1 MHLQCALIEDECM
14 PNLRRFSI
22 FQRFYLLV
30 GVVVIGLI
38 VLSISSLT
46 HQYSSLKN
54 EQHIKTQNVVETAY
68 SIIEHFYTLEKN
80 NELTQQQ
87 AQSQALHTISALRY
101 DKTNYFWINDYQPN
115 MVMHPIKPALDGKN
129 LTNNKDPDG
138 KTLFVDMVN
147 IVKRDGEG
155 FIPYKWP
162 KPGKEQPVDKIAFVK
177 GFDQW
182 QWIIGS
188 GVYLDS
194 IDEAFSEQRNLI
206 VISAIIMITAV
217 ILLSY
222 FIGKS
227 ILTPT
232 RLAAD
237 MMKDI
242 SQGEGDLTRTLNESG
257 NDEISELSHSFNL
270 FILKMRESLIHV
282 SQSAYDVSEH
292 AHTVDESSKTSH
304 SFIELQNDSST
315 QVAAAMEQMTHQIH
329 DVSRNAEA
337 AEQAANEAAHNASTG
352 KSVVAKTIT
361 AIKTLSTNIETVSR
375 VTEDLANESNN
386 IGSVL
391 DVIRSISEQTN
402 LLALNAAIE
411 AARAGEH
418 GRGFAVVADEVRTL
432 ASRTGQSTD
441 EIQTMIT
448 KLQEGAKAAVEA
460 VKSSQTLSLS
470 TVEQASSAN
479 TSLDEIE
486 RLVSVITEMNSQI
499 ARATEQQTQA
509 ADEVNLRINDL
520 SHSTSQSLDNTKQL
534 TGASNKLKQSSI
546 SLSTVVKRFKLD

>member
-1 MHLQCALIEDECM
+1 M
-14 PNLRRFSI
+14 PNLRSFSISQRFS
-22 FQRFYLLV
+22 LLIAI
-30 GVVVIGLI
+30 VVFGLI
-38 VLSISSLT
+38 ILSISSLT
-46 HQYSSLKN
+46 HQYSSLKD
-54 EQHIKTQNVVETAY
+54 EQYIKTQNVVETAY
-68 SIIEHFYTLEKN
+68 SIIEHYYALEQDN
-80 NELTQQQ
+80 TLTQQQ
-87 AQSQALHTISALRY
+87 AQSQALNAIKALRY
-101 DKTNYFWINDYQPN
+101 DKTNYFWINNYQPT
-115 MVMHPIKPALDGKN
+115 MVMHPIKPALDGKD

-138 KTLFVDMVN
+138 KALFVDMVN
-147 IVKRDGEG
+147 IVKRSGEG

-162 KPGKEQPVDKIAFVK
+162 KPGKDKPVEKIAFVK
-177 GFDQW
+177 GFNQW

-206 VISAIIMITAV
+206 VISAIIMIIAV

-227 ILTPT
+227 ILIPT

-242 SQGEGDLTRTLNESG
+242 SQGEGDLTRKLNESG
-257 NDEISELSHSFNL
+257 NDEISELSRSFNL
-270 FILKMRESLIHV
+270 FALKMRESLVHV
-282 SQSAYDVSEH
+282 AQSANDVSEH
-292 AHTVDESSKTSH
+292 AHTVDDSSRTSH

-337 AEQAANEAAHNASTG
+337 AEQAAKDAAQNASTG
-352 KSVVAKTIT
+352 KNVVAQTIT
-361 AIKTLSTNIETVSR
+361 AIETLSSNIETVSR
-375 VTEDLANESNN
+375 VTEDLANESHN

-460 VKSSQTLSLS
+460 VKSSQALSVS

-479 TSLDEIE
+479 TSLNEIE
-486 RLVSVITEMNSQI
+486 RLVSIITEMNSQI

-509 ADEVNLRINDL
+509 ADEANLRINEL
-520 SHSTSQSLDNTKQL
+520 SQSTEQSLNNTKQL
-534 TGASNKLKQSSI
+534 TDASDNLKQSSEG
-546 SLSTVVKRFKLD
+546 LSSVVNRFKLD

>member
-1 MHLQCALIEDECM
+1 M
-14 PNLRRFSI
+14 PNLRSFSITQRFS
-22 FQRFYLLV
+22 LLIAI
-30 GVVVIGLI
+30 VVFGLI
-38 VLSISSLT
+38 ILSISSLT
-46 HQYSSLKN
+46 HQYSSLKD
-54 EQHIKTQNVVETAY
+54 EQYIKTQNVVETAY
-68 SIIEHFYTLEKN
+68 SIIEHYYALEQDN
-80 NELTQQQ
+80 TLTQQQ
-87 AQSQALHTISALRY
+87 AQSQALNAIKALRY
-101 DKTNYFWINDYQPN
+101 DKTNYFWINNYQPT
-115 MVMHPIKPALDGKN
+115 MVMHPIKPALDGKD

-138 KTLFVDMVN
+138 KALFVDMVN
-147 IVKRDGEG
+147 IVKRSGEG

-162 KPGKEQPVDKIAFVK
+162 KPGKDKPVEKIAFVK
-177 GFDQW
+177 GFNQW

-206 VISAIIMITAV
+206 VISAIIMIIAV

-227 ILTPT
+227 ILIPT

-242 SQGEGDLTRTLNESG
+242 SQGEGDLTRKLNESG
-257 NDEISELSHSFNL
+257 NDEISELSRSFNL
-270 FILKMRESLIHV
+270 FALKMRESLVHV
-282 SQSAYDVSEH
+282 AQSANDVSEH
-292 AHTVDESSKTSH
+292 AHTVDDSSRTSH

-337 AEQAANEAAHNASTG
+337 AEQAAKDAAQNASTG
-352 KSVVAKTIT
+352 KNVVAQTIT
-361 AIKTLSTNIETVSR
+361 AIETLSSNIETVSR
-375 VTEDLANESNN
+375 VTEDLANESHN

-460 VKSSQTLSLS
+460 VKSSQALSVS

-479 TSLDEIE
+479 TSLNEIE
-486 RLVSVITEMNSQI
+486 RLVSIITEMNSQI

-509 ADEVNLRINDL
+509 ADEVNLRINEL
-520 SHSTSQSLDNTKQL
+520 SQSTEQSLNNTKQL
-534 TGASNKLKQSSI
+534 TDASDNLKQSSEG
-546 SLSTVVKRFKLD
+546 LSSVVNRFKLD

>member
-1 MHLQCALIEDECM
+1 M
-14 PNLRRFSI
+14 PNLRSFSISQRFS
-22 FQRFYLLV
+22 LLIAI
-30 GVVVIGLI
+30 VVFGLI
-38 VLSISSLT
+38 ILSISSLT
-46 HQYSSLKN
+46 HQYSSLKD
-54 EQHIKTQNVVETAY
+54 EQYIKTQNVVETAY
-68 SIIEHFYTLEKN
+68 SMIEHYYALEQDN
-80 NELTQQQ
+80 TLTQQQ
-87 AQSQALHTISALRY
+87 AQSQALNAIKALRY
-101 DKTNYFWINDYQPN
+101 DKTNYFWINNYQPT
-115 MVMHPIKPALDGKN
+115 MVMHPIKPALEGKD

-138 KTLFVDMVN
+138 KALFVDMVN
-147 IVKRDGEG
+147 IVKKDGEG

-162 KPGKEQPVDKIAFVK
+162 KPGKDKPVEKIAFVK
-177 GFDQW
+177 GFNQW

-206 VISAIIMITAV
+206 VVSAIIMIIAV

-227 ILTPT
+227 ILIPT

-242 SQGEGDLTRTLNESG
+242 SQGEGDLTRKLNESG
-257 NDEISELSHSFNL
+257 NDEISELSRSFNL
-270 FILKMRESLIHV
+270 FALKMRESLAHV
-282 SQSAYDVSEH
+282 AQSANDVSEH
-292 AHTVDESSKTSH
+292 AHTVDDSSKTSH

-337 AEQAANEAAHNASTG
+337 AEQAAKDAAQNASTG
-352 KSVVAKTIT
+352 KNVVAQTIT
-361 AIKTLSTNIETVSR
+361 AIETLSSNIETVSR
-375 VTEDLANESNN
+375 VTEDLANESHN

-460 VKSSQTLSLS
+460 VKSSQALSVS

-479 TSLDEIE
+479 TSLNEIE
-486 RLVSVITEMNSQI
+486 RLVSIITEMNSQI

-509 ADEVNLRINDL
+509 ADEVNLRINEL
-520 SHSTSQSLDNTKQL
+520 SQSTEQSLNNTKQL
-534 TGASNKLKQSSI
+534 TDASDNLKQSSEG
-546 SLSTVVKRFKLD
+546 LSSVVNRFKLD

>member
-1 MHLQCALIEDECM
+1 M

-22 FQRFYLLV
+22 FQRFAILV
-30 GVVVIGLI
+30 GIVIFGLI
-38 VLSISSLT
+38 VLSISSLN
-46 HQYSSLKN
+46 HQYDALKN
-54 EQHIKTQNVVETAY
+54 EQYIKTQNVVETAY
-68 SIIEHFYTLEKN
+68 SIITHFHELEQN
-80 NELTQQQ
+80 QTLTQQQ
-87 AQSQALHTISALRY
+87 AQSQAMQAIRALRY
-101 DKTNYFWINDYQPN
+101 DNTNYFWINNYQPE
-115 MVMHPIKPALDGKN
+115 MIMHPIKPALEGKD

-138 KTLFVDMVN
+138 KVLFVDMVN
-147 IVKRDGEG
+147 IVKSSGEG

-162 KPGKEQPVDKIAFVK
+162 KPGKDKPVDKIAFVK
-177 GFDQW
+177 GFNQW

-194 IDEAFSEQRNLI
+194 IDTAFEEQRNLI
-206 VISAIIMITAV
+206 IINAVVMIFAII
-217 ILLSY
+217 LFSY

-227 ILTPT
+227 IVAPT

-242 SQGEGDLTRTLNESG
+242 SQGEGDLTRSLNEEG
-257 NDEISELSHSFNL
+257 NDEISELSHSFNS
-270 FILKMRESLIHV
+270 FISKMRESLVHV
-282 SQSAYDVSEH
+282 SQSATDVGEH
-292 AHTVDESSKTSH
+292 AYTVDESSKTSH
-304 SFIELQNDSST
+304 SYIELQNDSST

-337 AEQAANEAAHNASTG
+337 AEQAANDAAKNASTG
-352 KSVVAKTIT
+352 KNVVAKTIT
-361 AIKTLSTNIETVSR
+361 AIETLSSNIETVSR
-375 VTEDLANESNN
+375 VTEDLANESHN

-441 EIQTMIT
+441 EIQAMIT

-460 VKSSQTLSLS
+460 VKSSQALSIS
-470 TVEQASSAN
+470 TVDQASLAN
-479 TSLDEIE
+479 TSLNEIE
-486 RLVSVITEMNSQI
+486 RLVSIITEMNSQI

-520 SHSTSQSLDNTKQL
+520 SHSTEKSLDNTKQL
-534 TGASNKLKQSSI
+534 TSASDKLKQSSVQ
-546 SLSTVVKRFKLD
+546 LSSVVNRFKLD

>member
-1 MHLQCALIEDECM
+1 M
-14 PNLRRFSI
+14 PNLRSFSISQRFS
-22 FQRFYLLV
+22 LLIAI
-30 GVVVIGLI
+30 VVFGLI
-38 VLSISSLT
+38 ILSISSLT
-46 HQYSSLKN
+46 HQYSSLKD
-54 EQHIKTQNVVETAY
+54 EQYIKTQNVVETAY
-68 SIIEHFYTLEKN
+68 SIIEHYYALEQDN
-80 NELTQQQ
+80 TLTQQQ
-87 AQSQALHTISALRY
+87 AQSQALNAIKALRY
-101 DKTNYFWINDYQPN
+101 DKTNYFWINNYQPT
-115 MVMHPIKPALDGKN
+115 MVMHPIKPALDGKD

-138 KTLFVDMVN
+138 KALFVDMVN
-147 IVKRDGEG
+147 IVKRSGEG

-162 KPGKEQPVDKIAFVK
+162 KPGKDKPVEKIAFVK
-177 GFDQW
+177 GFNQW

-194 IDEAFSEQRNLI
+194 IEEAFSEQRNLI
-206 VISAIIMITAV
+206 VISSIIMIIAV

-227 ILTPT
+227 ILIPT

-242 SQGEGDLTRTLNESG
+242 SQGEGDLTRKLNESG
-257 NDEISELSHSFNL
+257 NDEISELSRSFNL
-270 FILKMRESLIHV
+270 FALKMRESLVHV
-282 SQSAYDVSEH
+282 AQSANDVSEH
-292 AHTVDESSKTSH
+292 AHTVDDSSRTSH

-337 AEQAANEAAHNASTG
+337 AEQAAKDAAQNASTG
-352 KSVVAKTIT
+352 KNVVAQTIT
-361 AIKTLSTNIETVSR
+361 AIETLSSNIETVSR
-375 VTEDLANESNN
+375 VTEDLANESHN

-460 VKSSQTLSLS
+460 VKSSQALSVS
-470 TVEQASSAN
+470 TVEQATSAN
-479 TSLDEIE
+479 TSLNEIE
-486 RLVSVITEMNSQI
+486 RLVSIITEMNSQI

-509 ADEVNLRINDL
+509 ADEVNLRINEL
-520 SHSTSQSLDNTKQL
+520 SQSTEQSLNNTKQL
-534 TGASNKLKQSSI
+534 TDASDNLKQSSEG
-546 SLSTVVKRFKLD
+546 LSSVVNRFKLD

>member
-1 MHLQCALIEDECM
+1 M
-14 PNLRRFSI
+14 PSLRSFSISQRFS
-22 FQRFYLLV
+22 LLIAI
-30 GVVVIGLI
+30 VVFGLI
-38 VLSISSLT
+38 ILSISSLT

-54 EQHIKTQNVVETAY
+54 EQYLKTQNVVETAY
-68 SIIEHFYTLEKN
+68 SIIEHFYDLEQN
-80 NELTQQQ
+80 NTLTQQQ
-87 AQSQALHTISALRY
+87 AQSQALNAIRALRY
-101 DKTNYFWINDYQPN
+101 DKTNYFWINNYQPK
-115 MVMHPIKPALDGKN
+115 MVMHPIKPALEGKD

-138 KTLFVDMVN
+138 KALFVDMVN
-147 IVKRDGEG
+147 IVKRSGEG

-162 KPGKEQPVDKIAFVK
+162 KPGKEKPVEKIAFVK
-177 GFDQW
+177 GFNQW

-206 VISAIIMITAV
+206 VVSATIMIIAV

-227 ILTPT
+227 ILIPT

-242 SQGEGDLTRTLNESG
+242 SQGEGDLTRKLNESG

-270 FILKMRESLIHV
+270 FVLKMRESLVHV
-282 SQSAYDVSEH
+282 AQSANDVSEH
-292 AHTVDESSKTSH
+292 AHTVDDSSRTSH

-337 AEQAANEAAHNASTG
+337 AEQAAKDAAQNASTG
-352 KSVVAKTIT
+352 KNVVAQTIT
-361 AIKTLSTNIETVSR
+361 AIETLSSNIETVSR
-375 VTEDLANESNN
+375 VTEDLANESHN

-460 VKSSQTLSLS
+460 VKSSQALSVS
-470 TVEQASSAN
+470 TVDQASSAN
-479 TSLDEIE
+479 TSLNEIE
-486 RLVSVITEMNSQI
+486 RLVSIITEMNSQI

-509 ADEVNLRINDL
+509 ADEVNLRINEL
-520 SHSTSQSLDNTKQL
+520 SQSTEQSLNNTKQL
-534 TGASNKLKQSSI
+534 TDASDNLKQSSQE
-546 SLSTVVKRFKLD
+546 LSSVVNRFKLD

>member
-1 MHLQCALIEDECM
+1 M
-14 PNLRRFSI
+14 PNLRSFSISQRFS
-22 FQRFYLLV
+22 LLIAI
-30 GVVVIGLI
+30 VVFGLI
-38 VLSISSLT
+38 ILSISSLT
-46 HQYSSLKN
+46 HQYSSLKD
-54 EQHIKTQNVVETAY
+54 EQYIKTQNVVETAY
-68 SIIEHFYTLEKN
+68 SIIEHYYALEQDN
-80 NELTQQQ
+80 TLTQQQ
-87 AQSQALHTISALRY
+87 AQSQALNAIRALRY
-101 DKTNYFWINDYQPN
+101 DKTNYFWINDYQPT
-115 MVMHPIKPALDGKN
+115 MVMHPIKPALDGKD

-138 KTLFVDMVN
+138 KALFVDMVN
-147 IVKRDGEG
+147 IVKRSGEG

-162 KPGKEQPVDKIAFVK
+162 KPGKDKPVEKIAFVK
-177 GFDQW
+177 GFNQW

-206 VISAIIMITAV
+206 VISAIIMIIAV

-227 ILTPT
+227 ILIPT

-242 SQGEGDLTRTLNESG
+242 SQGEGDLTRKLNESG
-257 NDEISELSHSFNL
+257 NDEISELSRSFNL
-270 FILKMRESLIHV
+270 FALKMRESLVHV
-282 SQSAYDVSEH
+282 AQSANDVSEH
-292 AHTVDESSKTSH
+292 AHTVDDSSRTSH

-337 AEQAANEAAHNASTG
+337 AEQAAKDAAQNASTG
-352 KSVVAKTIT
+352 KNVVAQTIT
-361 AIKTLSTNIETVSR
+361 AIETLSSNIETVSR
-375 VTEDLANESNN
+375 VTEDLANESHN

-460 VKSSQTLSLS
+460 VKSSQALSVS

-479 TSLDEIE
+479 TSLNEIE
-486 RLVSVITEMNSQI
+486 RLVSIITEMNSQI

-509 ADEVNLRINDL
+509 ADEVNLRINEL
-520 SHSTSQSLDNTKQL
+520 SQSTEQSLNNTKQL
-534 TGASNKLKQSSI
+534 TDASDNLKQSSEG
-546 SLSTVVKRFKLD
+546 LSSVVNRFKLD

>member
-1 MHLQCALIEDECM
+1 M
-14 PNLRRFSI
+14 PNLRSFSISQRFS
-22 FQRFYLLV
+22 LLIAI
-30 GVVVIGLI
+30 VVFGLI
-38 VLSISSLT
+38 ILSISSLT
-46 HQYSSLKN
+46 HQYSSLKD
-54 EQHIKTQNVVETAY
+54 EQYIKTQNVVETAY
-68 SIIEHFYTLEKN
+68 SIIEHYYALEQDN
-80 NELTQQQ
+80 TLTQQQ
-87 AQSQALHTISALRY
+87 AQSQALNAIKALRY
-101 DKTNYFWINDYQPN
+101 DKTNYFWINNYQPT
-115 MVMHPIKPALDGKN
+115 MVMHPIKPALDGKD

-138 KTLFVDMVN
+138 KALFVDMVN
-147 IVKRDGEG
+147 IVKRSGEG

-162 KPGKEQPVDKIAFVK
+162 KPGKDKPVEKIAFVK
-177 GFDQW
+177 GFNQW

-194 IDEAFSEQRNLI
+194 IEEAFSEQRNLI
-206 VISAIIMITAV
+206 VISAIIMIIAV

-227 ILTPT
+227 ILIPT

-242 SQGEGDLTRTLNESG
+242 SQGEGDLTRKLNESG
-257 NDEISELSHSFNL
+257 NDEISELSRSFNL
-270 FILKMRESLIHV
+270 FALKMRESLVHV
-282 SQSAYDVSEH
+282 AQSANDVSEH
-292 AHTVDESSKTSH
+292 AHTVDDSSRTSH

-337 AEQAANEAAHNASTG
+337 AEQAAKDAAQNASTG
-352 KSVVAKTIT
+352 KNVVAQTIT
-361 AIKTLSTNIETVSR
+361 AIETLSSNIETVSR
-375 VTEDLANESNN
+375 VTEDLANESHN

-460 VKSSQTLSLS
+460 VKSSQALSVS
-470 TVEQASSAN
+470 TVEQVSSAN
-479 TSLDEIE
+479 TSLNEIE
-486 RLVSVITEMNSQI
+486 RLVSIITEMNSQI

-509 ADEVNLRINDL
+509 ADEVNLRINEL
-520 SHSTSQSLDNTKQL
+520 SQSTEQSLNNTKQL
-534 TGASNKLKQSSI
+534 TDASDNLKQSSEG
-546 SLSTVVKRFKLD
+546 LSSVVNRFKLD

>member
-1 MHLQCALIEDECM
+1 ML
-14 PNLRRFSI
+14 NLRRLSI
-22 FQRFYLLV
+22 FQRFSLLITT
-30 GVVVIGLI
+30 VVLGLI
-38 VLSISSLT
+38 ILSVSSLT

-54 EQHIKTQNVVETAY
+54 EQYLKTQNVVETAY
-68 SIIEHFYTLEKN
+68 SVIEHYYALEQSN
-80 NELTQQQ
+80 TLTQEQ
-87 AQSQALHTISALRY
+87 AQTQALEAVRALRY
-101 DKTNYFWINDYQPN
+101 DKTNYFWINNYQPT
-115 MVMHPIKPALDGKN
+115 MVMHPIKPSLEGKD

-138 KTLFVDMVN
+138 KALFVEMVN
-147 IVKRDGEG
+147 IVKQNREG

-177 GFDQW
+177 GFNQW
-182 QWIIGS
+182 DWIVGS

-194 IDEAFSEQRNLI
+194 IDAAFSEQRNLI
-206 VISAIIMITAV
+206 LFSALIMIIAV

-227 ILTPT
+227 ILVPT

-257 NDEISELSHSFNL
+257 SDEISELSRSFNL
-270 FILKMRESLIHV
+270 FVLKIRESLVHV
-282 SQSAYDVSEH
+282 SQSADDVNKH
-292 AHTVDESSKTSH
+292 AYTVDDSSKTSH

-337 AEQAANEAAHNASTG
+337 AEQAANDAAGNASTG
-352 KSVVAKTIT
+352 KSVVENTIT
-361 AIKTLSTNIETVSR
+361 AIETLSNNIETVSQ

-441 EIQTMIT
+441 EIQAMIT

-460 VKSSQTLSLS
+460 VKSSQALSES

-479 TSLDEIE
+479 ISLNEIE

-509 ADEVNLRINDL
+509 ADEVNLRINEL
-520 SHSTSQSLDNTKQL
+520 SQSTEQSLNNTKQL
-534 TGASNKLKQSSI
+534 TDASDNLKQSSQG
-546 SLSTVVKRFKLD
+546 LSNVVNRFKLK

>member
-1 MHLQCALIEDECM
+1 M
-14 PNLRRFSI
+14 PSLRSFSI
-22 FQRFYLLV
+22 FQRFSLLIAI
-30 GVVVIGLI
+30 VVFGLI
-38 VLSISSLT
+38 ALSVASLT

-54 EQHIKTQNVVETAY
+54 EQYLKTQNVVETAY
-68 SIIEHFYTLEKN
+68 SIIEHFYDLEQSN
-80 NELTQQQ
+80 SLTQQQ
-87 AQSQALHTISALRY
+87 AQSQALNAIRALRY
-101 DKTNYFWINDYQPN
+101 DKTNYFWINNYQPT
-115 MVMHPIKPALDGKN
+115 MVMHPIKPALEGKD

-138 KTLFVDMVN
+138 KALFVDMIN
-147 IVKRDGEG
+147 IVKRSGEG

-162 KPGKEQPVDKIAFVK
+162 KPGKEKPVEKIAFVK
-177 GFDQW
+177 GFNQW

-206 VISAIIMITAV
+206 VVSATIMIIAV

-227 ILTPT
+227 ILIPT

-270 FILKMRESLIHV
+270 FVLKMRESLVHV
-282 SQSAYDVSEH
+282 AQSANDVSEH
-292 AHTVDESSKTSH
+292 AHTVDDSSRTSH

-337 AEQAANEAAHNASTG
+337 AEQAAKDAAQNASTG
-352 KSVVAKTIT
+352 KNVVAQTIT
-361 AIKTLSTNIETVSR
+361 AIETLSSNIETVSR
-375 VTEDLANESNN
+375 VTEDLANESHN

-460 VKSSQTLSLS
+460 VKSSQALSVS
-470 TVEQASSAN
+470 TVDQASSAN
-479 TSLDEIE
+479 TSLNEIE
-486 RLVSVITEMNSQI
+486 RLVSIITEMNSQI

-509 ADEVNLRINDL
+509 ADEVNLRINEL
-520 SHSTSQSLDNTKQL
+520 SQSTEQSLNNTKQL
-534 TGASNKLKQSSI
+534 TDASDNLKQSSQE
-546 SLSTVVKRFKLD
+546 LSSVVNRFKLD

>member
-1 MHLQCALIEDECM
+1 M
-14 PNLRRFSI
+14 PNLRSLSITQRFS
-22 FQRFYLLV
+22 LLIAI
-30 GVVVIGLI
+30 VVFGLI
-38 VLSISSLT
+38 ILSISSLT
-46 HQYSSLKN
+46 HQYSSLKD
-54 EQHIKTQNVVETAY
+54 EQYIKTQNVVETAY
-68 SIIEHFYTLEKN
+68 SIIEHYYALEQDN
-80 NELTQQQ
+80 TLTQQQ
-87 AQSQALHTISALRY
+87 AQSQALNAIKALRY
-101 DKTNYFWINDYQPN
+101 DKTNYFWINNYQPT
-115 MVMHPIKPALDGKN
+115 MVMHPIKPALDGKD

-138 KTLFVDMVN
+138 KALFVDMVN
-147 IVKRDGEG
+147 IVKRSGEG

-162 KPGKEQPVDKIAFVK
+162 KPGKDKPVEKIAFVK
-177 GFDQW
+177 GFNQW

-206 VISAIIMITAV
+206 VISAIIMIIAV

-227 ILTPT
+227 ILIPT

-242 SQGEGDLTRTLNESG
+242 SQGEGDLTRKLNESG
-257 NDEISELSHSFNL
+257 NDEISELSRSFNL
-270 FILKMRESLIHV
+270 FALKMRESLVHV
-282 SQSAYDVSEH
+282 AQSANDVSEH
-292 AHTVDESSKTSH
+292 AHTVDDSSRTSH

-337 AEQAANEAAHNASTG
+337 AEQAAKDAAQNASTG
-352 KSVVAKTIT
+352 KNVVAQTIT
-361 AIKTLSTNIETVSR
+361 AIETLSSNIETVSR
-375 VTEDLANESNN
+375 VTEDLANESHN

-460 VKSSQTLSLS
+460 VKSSQALSVS

-479 TSLDEIE
+479 TSLNEIE
-486 RLVSVITEMNSQI
+486 RLVSIITEMNSQI

-509 ADEVNLRINDL
+509 ADEVNLRINEL
-520 SHSTSQSLDNTKQL
+520 SQSTEQSLNNTKQL
-534 TGASNKLKQSSI
+534 TDASDNLKQSSEG
-546 SLSTVVKRFKLD
+546 LSSVVNRFKLD

>member
-1 MHLQCALIEDECM
+1 M
-14 PNLRRFSI
+14 PNLRSFSISQRFSLLIAIVI
-22 FQRFYLLV
+22 F
-30 GVVVIGLI
+30 GLI
-38 VLSISSLT
+38 ILSISSLT
-46 HQYSSLKN
+46 HQYSSLKD
-54 EQHIKTQNVVETAY
+54 EQYIKTQNVVETAY
-68 SIIEHFYTLEKN
+68 SIIEHYYALEQDN
-80 NELTQQQ
+80 TLTQQQ
-87 AQSQALHTISALRY
+87 AQSQALNAIRALRY
-101 DKTNYFWINDYQPN
+101 DKTNYFWINDYQPT
-115 MVMHPIKPALDGKN
+115 MVMHPIKPALDGKD

-138 KTLFVDMVN
+138 KSLFVDMVN
-147 IVKRDGEG
+147 IVKKDGEG

-162 KPGKEQPVDKIAFVK
+162 KPGKDKPVEKIAFVK
-177 GFDQW
+177 GFNQW

-206 VISAIIMITAV
+206 VVSAIIMIIAV

-227 ILTPT
+227 ILIPT

-242 SQGEGDLTRTLNESG
+242 SQGEGDLTRKLNESG
-257 NDEISELSHSFNL
+257 NDEISELSRSFNL
-270 FILKMRESLIHV
+270 FALKMRESLVHV
-282 SQSAYDVSEH
+282 AQSANDVSEH
-292 AHTVDESSKTSH
+292 AHTVDDSSRTSH

-337 AEQAANEAAHNASTG
+337 AEQAAKDAAQNASTG
-352 KSVVAKTIT
+352 KNVVAQTIT
-361 AIKTLSTNIETVSR
+361 AIETLSSNIETVSR
-375 VTEDLANESNN
+375 VTEDLANESHN

-460 VKSSQTLSLS
+460 VKSSQALSVS

-479 TSLDEIE
+479 TSLNEIE
-486 RLVSVITEMNSQI
+486 RLVSIITEMNSQI

-509 ADEVNLRINDL
+509 ADEVNLRINEL
-520 SHSTSQSLDNTKQL
+520 SQSTEQSLNNTKQL
-534 TGASNKLKQSSI
+534 TDASDNLKQSSEG
-546 SLSTVVKRFKLD
+546 LSSVVNRFKLD

>member
-1 MHLQCALIEDECM
+1 M
-14 PNLRRFSI
+14 PSLRSFSISQRFS
-22 FQRFYLLV
+22 LLIAI
-30 GVVVIGLI
+30 VVFGLI
-38 VLSISSLT
+38 ILSISSLT

-54 EQHIKTQNVVETAY
+54 EQYLKTQNVVETAY
-68 SIIEHFYTLEKN
+68 SIIEHFYDLEQN
-80 NELTQQQ
+80 NTLTQQQ
-87 AQSQALHTISALRY
+87 AQSQALNAIRALRY
-101 DKTNYFWINDYQPN
+101 DKTNYFWINNYQPK
-115 MVMHPIKPALDGKN
+115 MVMHPIKPALEGKD

-138 KTLFVDMVN
+138 KALFVDMVN
-147 IVKRDGEG
+147 IVKRSGEG

-162 KPGKEQPVDKIAFVK
+162 KPGKEKPVEKIAFVK
-177 GFDQW
+177 GFNQW

-206 VISAIIMITAV
+206 VVSATIMIIAV

-227 ILTPT
+227 ILIPT

-270 FILKMRESLIHV
+270 FVLKMRESLVHV
-282 SQSAYDVSEH
+282 SQSANDVSEH
-292 AHTVDESSKTSH
+292 AHTVDDSSRTSH

-337 AEQAANEAAHNASTG
+337 AEQAAKDAAQNASTG
-352 KSVVAKTIT
+352 KNVVAQTIT
-361 AIKTLSTNIETVSR
+361 AIETLSSNIETVSR
-375 VTEDLANESNN
+375 VTEDLANESHN

-460 VKSSQTLSLS
+460 VKSSQALSVS
-470 TVEQASSAN
+470 TVDQASSAN
-479 TSLDEIE
+479 TSLNEIE
-486 RLVSVITEMNSQI
+486 RLVSIITEMNSQI

-509 ADEVNLRINDL
+509 ADEVNLRINEL
-520 SHSTSQSLDNTKQL
+520 SQSTEQSLNNTKQL
-534 TGASNKLKQSSI
+534 TDASDNLKQSSLE
-546 SLSTVVKRFKLD
+546 LSSVVNRFKLD

>member
-1 MHLQCALIEDECM
+1 M
-14 PNLRRFSI
+14 PSLRSFSI
-22 FQRFYLLV
+22 FQRFSLLIAI
-30 GVVVIGLI
+30 VVFGLI
-38 VLSISSLT
+38 ALSIASLT

-54 EQHIKTQNVVETAY
+54 EQYLKTQNVVETAY
-68 SIIEHFYTLEKN
+68 SIIEHFYDLEQN
-80 NELTQQQ
+80 NTLTQQQ
-87 AQSQALHTISALRY
+87 AQSQALNAIRALRY
-101 DKTNYFWINDYQPN
+101 DKTNYFWINNYQPK
-115 MVMHPIKPALDGKN
+115 MVMHPIKPALEGKD

-138 KTLFVDMVN
+138 KALFVDMVN
-147 IVKRDGEG
+147 IVKRSGEG

-162 KPGKEQPVDKIAFVK
+162 KPGKEKPVEKIAFVK
-177 GFDQW
+177 GFNQW

-206 VISAIIMITAV
+206 VVSATIMIIAV

-227 ILTPT
+227 ILIPT

-270 FILKMRESLIHV
+270 FVLKMRESLVHV
-282 SQSAYDVSEH
+282 SQSANDVSEH
-292 AHTVDESSKTSH
+292 AHTVDDSSRTSH

-337 AEQAANEAAHNASTG
+337 AEQAAKDAAQNASTG
-352 KSVVAKTIT
+352 KNVVAQTIT
-361 AIKTLSTNIETVSR
+361 AIETLSSNIETVSR
-375 VTEDLANESNN
+375 VTEDLANESHN

-460 VKSSQTLSLS
+460 VKSSQALSVS
-470 TVEQASSAN
+470 TVDQASSAN
-479 TSLDEIE
+479 TSLNEIE
-486 RLVSVITEMNSQI
+486 RLVSIITEMNSQI

-509 ADEVNLRINDL
+509 ADEVNLRINEL
-520 SHSTSQSLDNTKQL
+520 SQSTEQSLNNTKQL
-534 TGASNKLKQSSI
+534 TDASDNLKQSSQE
-546 SLSTVVKRFKLD
+546 LSSVVNRFKLD

>member
-1 MHLQCALIEDECM
+1 M
-14 PNLRRFSI
+14 PNLRSFSISQRFS
-22 FQRFYLLV
+22 LLIAI
-30 GVVVIGLI
+30 VVFGLI
-38 VLSISSLT
+38 ILSISSLT
-46 HQYSSLKN
+46 HQYSSLKD
-54 EQHIKTQNVVETAY
+54 EQYIKTQNVVETAY
-68 SIIEHFYTLEKN
+68 SIIEHYYALEQDN
-80 NELTQQQ
+80 TLTQQQ
-87 AQSQALHTISALRY
+87 AQSQALNAIKALRY
-101 DKTNYFWINDYQPN
+101 DKTNYFWINNYQPT
-115 MVMHPIKPALDGKN
+115 MVMHPIKPALDGKD

-138 KTLFVDMVN
+138 KALFVDMVN
-147 IVKRDGEG
+147 IVKRSGEG

-162 KPGKEQPVDKIAFVK
+162 KPGKDKPVEKIAFVK
-177 GFDQW
+177 GFNQW

-206 VISAIIMITAV
+206 VISAIIMIIAV

-227 ILTPT
+227 ILIPT

-242 SQGEGDLTRTLNESG
+242 SQGEGDLTRKLNESG
-257 NDEISELSHSFNL
+257 NDEISELSRSFNL
-270 FILKMRESLIHV
+270 FALKMRESLVHV
-282 SQSAYDVSEH
+282 AQSANDVSEH
-292 AHTVDESSKTSH
+292 AHTVDYSSRTSH

-337 AEQAANEAAHNASTG
+337 AEQAAKDAAQNASTG
-352 KSVVAKTIT
+352 KNVVAQTIT
-361 AIKTLSTNIETVSR
+361 AIETLSSNIETVSR
-375 VTEDLANESNN
+375 VTEDLANESHN

-460 VKSSQTLSLS
+460 VKSSQALSVS

-479 TSLDEIE
+479 TSLNEIE
-486 RLVSVITEMNSQI
+486 RLVSIITEMNSQI

-509 ADEVNLRINDL
+509 ADEVNLRINEL
-520 SHSTSQSLDNTKQL
+520 SQSTEQSLNNTKQL
-534 TGASNKLKQSSI
+534 TDASDNLKQSSEG
-546 SLSTVVKRFKLD
+546 LSSVVNRFKLD

>member
-1 MHLQCALIEDECM
+1 M
-14 PNLRRFSI
+14 PNLRSFSITQRFS
-22 FQRFYLLV
+22 LLIAI
-30 GVVVIGLI
+30 VVFGLI
-38 VLSISSLT
+38 ILSISSLT
-46 HQYSSLKN
+46 HQYSSLKD
-54 EQHIKTQNVVETAY
+54 EQYIKTQNVVETAY
-68 SIIEHFYTLEKN
+68 SIIEHYYALEQDN
-80 NELTQQQ
+80 TLTQQQ
-87 AQSQALHTISALRY
+87 AQSQALNAIKALRY
-101 DKTNYFWINDYQPN
+101 DKTNYFWINNYQPT
-115 MVMHPIKPALDGKN
+115 MVMHPIKPALDGKD

-138 KTLFVDMVN
+138 KALFVDMVN
-147 IVKRDGEG
+147 IVKRSGEG

-162 KPGKEQPVDKIAFVK
+162 KPGKDKPVEKIAFVK
-177 GFDQW
+177 GFNQW

-194 IDEAFSEQRNLI
+194 IEEAFSEQRNLI
-206 VISAIIMITAV
+206 VISAIIMIIAV

-227 ILTPT
+227 ILIPT

-242 SQGEGDLTRTLNESG
+242 SQGEGDLTRKLNESG
-257 NDEISELSHSFNL
+257 NDEISELSRSFNL
-270 FILKMRESLIHV
+270 FALKMRESLVHV
-282 SQSAYDVSEH
+282 AQSANDVSEH
-292 AHTVDESSKTSH
+292 AHTVDDSSRTSH

-337 AEQAANEAAHNASTG
+337 AEQAAKDAAQNASTG
-352 KSVVAKTIT
+352 KNVVAQTIT
-361 AIKTLSTNIETVSR
+361 AIETLSSNIETVSR
-375 VTEDLANESNN
+375 VTEDLANESHN

-460 VKSSQTLSLS
+460 VKSSQALSVS

-479 TSLDEIE
+479 TSLNEIE
-486 RLVSVITEMNSQI
+486 RLVSIITEMNSQI

-509 ADEVNLRINDL
+509 ADEVNLRINEL
-520 SHSTSQSLDNTKQL
+520 SQSTEQSLNNTKQL
-534 TGASNKLKQSSI
+534 TDASDNLKQSSEG
-546 SLSTVVKRFKLD
+546 LSSVVNRFKLD

>member
-1 MHLQCALIEDECM
+1 M
-14 PNLRRFSI
+14 PNLRSFSISQRFSLLIAIVI
-22 FQRFYLLV
+22 F
-30 GVVVIGLI
+30 GLI

-46 HQYSSLKN
+46 HQYSSLKD
-54 EQHIKTQNVVETAY
+54 EQYTKTQNVVETAY
-68 SIIEHFYTLEKN
+68 SIIEHFYDLEQSN
-80 NELTQQQ
+80 SLTQQQ
-87 AQSQALHTISALRY
+87 AQSQALNAIRALRY
-101 DKTNYFWINDYQPN
+101 DKTNYFWINNYQPT
-115 MVMHPIKPALDGKN
+115 MVMHPIKPALDGKD

-138 KTLFVDMVN
+138 KALFVDMVN
-147 IVKRDGEG
+147 IVKRSGEG

-162 KPGKEQPVDKIAFVK
+162 KPGKDKPVEKIAFVK
-177 GFDQW
+177 GFNQW

-194 IDEAFSEQRNLI
+194 IEEAFSEQRNLI
-206 VISAIIMITAV
+206 VISAIIMIIAV

-227 ILTPT
+227 ILIPT

-242 SQGEGDLTRTLNESG
+242 SQGEGDLTRKLNESG
-257 NDEISELSHSFNL
+257 NDEISELSRSFNL
-270 FILKMRESLIHV
+270 FALKMRESLVHV
-282 SQSAYDVSEH
+282 AQSANDVSEH
-292 AHTVDESSKTSH
+292 AHTVDDSSRTSH

-337 AEQAANEAAHNASTG
+337 AEQAAKDAAQNASTG
-352 KSVVAKTIT
+352 KNVVAQTIT
-361 AIKTLSTNIETVSR
+361 AIETLSSNIETVSR
-375 VTEDLANESNN
+375 VTEDLANESHN

-460 VKSSQTLSLS
+460 VKSSQALSVS

-479 TSLDEIE
+479 TSLNEIE
-486 RLVSVITEMNSQI
+486 RLVSIITEMNSQI

-509 ADEVNLRINDL
+509 ADEVNLRINEL
-520 SHSTSQSLDNTKQL
+520 SQSTEQSLNNTKQL
-534 TGASNKLKQSSI
+534 TDASDNLKQSSQE
-546 SLSTVVKRFKLD
+546 LSSVVNRFKLD

>member
-1 MHLQCALIEDECM
+1 
-14 PNLRRFSI
+14 
-22 FQRFYLLV
+22 V
-30 GVVVIGLI
+30 
-38 VLSISSLT
+38 
-46 HQYSSLKN
+46 
-54 EQHIKTQNVVETAY
+54 
-68 SIIEHFYTLEKN
+68 IEHYYALEQN
-80 NELTQQQ
+80 NTLTQEQ
-87 AQSQALHTISALRY
+87 AQTQALEAVRALRY
-101 DKTNYFWINDYQPN
+101 DKTNYFWINNYQPA
-115 MVMHPIKPALDGKN
+115 MVMHPIKPALEGKD

-138 KTLFVDMVN
+138 KALFVEMVN
-147 IVKRDGEG
+147 IVKQNREG

-177 GFDQW
+177 GFNQW

-194 IDEAFSEQRNLI
+194 IDAAFSEQRNLI
-206 VISAIIMITAV
+206 LFSALIMIIAV

-227 ILTPT
+227 ILVPT

-257 NDEISELSHSFNL
+257 SDEISELSRSFNL
-270 FILKMRESLIHV
+270 FVLKIRESLVHV
-282 SQSAYDVSEH
+282 SQSADDVNKH
-292 AHTVDESSKTSH
+292 AYTVDDSSKTSH

-337 AEQAANEAAHNASTG
+337 AEQAANDAAGNASTG
-352 KSVVAKTIT
+352 KSVVENTIT
-361 AIKTLSTNIETVSR
+361 AIETLSSNIETVSQ

-441 EIQTMIT
+441 EIQVMIT

-460 VKSSQTLSLS
+460 VKSSQALSES

-479 TSLDEIE
+479 TSLNEIE
-486 RLVSVITEMNSQI
+486 RLVSIITEMNSQI

-509 ADEVNLRINDL
+509 ADEVNLRINEL
-520 SHSTSQSLDNTKQL
+520 SQSTEQSLNNTKQL
-534 TGASNKLKQSSI
+534 TDASDNLKQSSQG
-546 SLSTVVKRFKLD
+546 LSNVVNRFKLK

>member
-1 MHLQCALIEDECM
+1 M
-14 PNLRRFSI
+14 PNLRSFSISQRFS
-22 FQRFYLLV
+22 LLIAI
-30 GVVVIGLI
+30 VVFGLI
-38 VLSISSLT
+38 ILSISSLT
-46 HQYSSLKN
+46 HQYSSLKD
-54 EQHIKTQNVVETAY
+54 EQYIKTQNVVETAY
-68 SIIEHFYTLEKN
+68 SIIEHYYALEQDN
-80 NELTQQQ
+80 TLTQQQ
-87 AQSQALHTISALRY
+87 AQSQALNAIKALRY
-101 DKTNYFWINDYQPN
+101 DKTNYFWINNYQPT
-115 MVMHPIKPALDGKN
+115 MVMHPIKPALDGKD

-138 KTLFVDMVN
+138 KALFVDMVN
-147 IVKRDGEG
+147 IVKRSGEG

-162 KPGKEQPVDKIAFVK
+162 KPGKDKPVEKIAFVK
-177 GFDQW
+177 GFNQW

-194 IDEAFSEQRNLI
+194 IEEAFSEQRNLI
-206 VISAIIMITAV
+206 VISAIIMIIAV

-227 ILTPT
+227 ILIPT

-242 SQGEGDLTRTLNESG
+242 SQGEGDLTRKLNESG
-257 NDEISELSHSFNL
+257 NDEISELSRSFNL
-270 FILKMRESLIHV
+270 FALKMRESLVHV
-282 SQSAYDVSEH
+282 AQSANDVSEH
-292 AHTVDESSKTSH
+292 AHTVDDSSRTSH

-337 AEQAANEAAHNASTG
+337 AEQAAKDAAQNASTG
-352 KSVVAKTIT
+352 KNVVAQTIT
-361 AIKTLSTNIETVSR
+361 AIETLSSNIETVSR
-375 VTEDLANESNN
+375 VTEDLANESHN

-460 VKSSQTLSLS
+460 VKSSQALSVS

-479 TSLDEIE
+479 TSLNEIE
-486 RLVSVITEMNSQI
+486 RLVSIITEMNSQI

-509 ADEVNLRINDL
+509 ADEVNLRINEL
-520 SHSTSQSLDNTKQL
+520 SQSTEQSLNNTKQL
-534 TGASNKLKQSSI
+534 TDASDNLKQSSEG
-546 SLSTVVKRFKLD
+546 LSSVVNRFKLD

>member
-1 MHLQCALIEDECM
+1 M
-14 PNLRRFSI
+14 PNLRSFSISQRFSLLIAIVI
-22 FQRFYLLV
+22 F
-30 GVVVIGLI
+30 GLI

-46 HQYSSLKN
+46 HQYSSLKD
-54 EQHIKTQNVVETAY
+54 EQYTKTQNVVETAY
-68 SIIEHFYTLEKN
+68 SIIEHFYDLEQSN
-80 NELTQQQ
+80 SLTQQQ
-87 AQSQALHTISALRY
+87 AQSQALNAIRALRY
-101 DKTNYFWINDYQPN
+101 DKTNYFWINNYQPT
-115 MVMHPIKPALDGKN
+115 MVMHPIKPALEGKD

-138 KTLFVDMVN
+138 KALFVDMVN
-147 IVKRDGEG
+147 IVKRSGEG

-162 KPGKEQPVDKIAFVK
+162 KPGKEKPVEKIAFVK
-177 GFDQW
+177 GFNQW

-206 VISAIIMITAV
+206 VVSATIMIIAV

-227 ILTPT
+227 ILIPT

-242 SQGEGDLTRTLNESG
+242 SQGEGDLTRKLNESG

-270 FILKMRESLIHV
+270 FVLKMRESLVHV
-282 SQSAYDVSEH
+282 AQSANDVSEH
-292 AHTVDESSKTSH
+292 AHTVDDSSRTSH

-337 AEQAANEAAHNASTG
+337 AEQAAKDAAQNASTG
-352 KSVVAKTIT
+352 KNVVAQTIT
-361 AIKTLSTNIETVSR
+361 AIETLSSNIETVSR
-375 VTEDLANESNN
+375 VTEDLANESHN

-460 VKSSQTLSLS
+460 VKSSQALSVS
-470 TVEQASSAN
+470 TVDQASSAN
-479 TSLDEIE
+479 TSLNEIE
-486 RLVSVITEMNSQI
+486 RLVSIITEMNSQI

-509 ADEVNLRINDL
+509 ADEVNLRINEL
-520 SHSTSQSLDNTKQL
+520 SQSTEQSLNNTKQL
-534 TGASNKLKQSSI
+534 TDASDNLKQSSLE
-546 SLSTVVKRFKLD
+546 LSSVVNRFKLD

>member
-1 MHLQCALIEDECM
+1 M
-14 PNLRRFSI
+14 PSLRSFSI
-22 FQRFYLLV
+22 FQRFSLLIAI
-30 GVVVIGLI
+30 VVLGLI

-46 HQYSSLKN
+46 NQYNALKN
-54 EQHIKTQNVVETAY
+54 EQYLKTQNVVETAH
-68 SIIEHFYTLEKN
+68 SIIEHFHDLEQN
-80 NELTQQQ
+80 NSLTQQQ
-87 AQSQALHTISALRY
+87 AKTQALETIKALRY
-101 DKTNYFWINDYQPN
+101 DSTNYFWINDYQPT
-115 MVMHPIKPALDGKN
+115 MIMHPIKPALDNKD
-129 LTNNKDPDG
+129 LSNNKDPDG
-138 KTLFVDMVN
+138 KALFVEMAN

-162 KPGKEQPVDKIAFVK
+162 KPGKDQPVEKVAFVK
-177 GFDQW
+177 GFSQW

-194 IDEAFSEQRNLI
+194 IDEAFSQQRNLI
-206 VISAIIMITAV
+206 IVSAIIMIIAV

-227 ILTPT
+227 ILIPT

-257 NDEISELSHSFNL
+257 NDEISELSRSFNL
-270 FILKMRESLIHV
+270 FVLKIRESLAHV
-282 SQSAYDVSEH
+282 AQSANSVSKH
-292 AHTVDESSKTSH
+292 AQIVDESSKTSH

-337 AEQAANEAAHNASTG
+337 AEQAAKDAAQNASTG
-352 KSVVAKTIT
+352 KNVVAQTIT
-361 AIKTLSTNIETVSR
+361 AIETLSSNIETVSR
-375 VTEDLANESNN
+375 VTADLANESHN

-460 VKSSQTLSLS
+460 VKSSQALSLS

-479 TSLDEIE
+479 TSLNEIE
-486 RLVSVITEMNSQI
+486 RLVSIITEMNSQI

-509 ADEVNLRINDL
+509 ADEVNLRINEL
-520 SHSTSQSLDNTKQL
+520 SHSTEQSLNNTKQL
-534 TGASNKLKQSSI
+534 TNASDNLKQSSQG
-546 SLSTVVKRFKLD
+546 LSSVVNRFKLD

>member
-1 MHLQCALIEDECM
+1 M
-14 PNLRRFSI
+14 PNLRSFSITQRFS
-22 FQRFYLLV
+22 LLIAI
-30 GVVVIGLI
+30 VVFGLI
-38 VLSISSLT
+38 ILSISSLT
-46 HQYSSLKN
+46 HQYSSLKD
-54 EQHIKTQNVVETAY
+54 EQYIKTQNVVETAY
-68 SIIEHFYTLEKN
+68 SIIEHYYALEQDN
-80 NELTQQQ
+80 TLTQQQ
-87 AQSQALHTISALRY
+87 AQSQALNAIKALRY
-101 DKTNYFWINDYQPN
+101 DNTNYFWINNYQPT
-115 MVMHPIKPALDGKN
+115 MVMHPIKPALDGKD

-138 KTLFVDMVN
+138 KALFVDMVN
-147 IVKRDGEG
+147 IVKRSGEG

-162 KPGKEQPVDKIAFVK
+162 KPGKDKPVEKIAFVK
-177 GFDQW
+177 GFNQW

-206 VISAIIMITAV
+206 VISAIIMIIAV

-227 ILTPT
+227 ILIPT

-242 SQGEGDLTRTLNESG
+242 SQGEGDLTRKLNESG
-257 NDEISELSHSFNL
+257 NDEISELSRSFNL
-270 FILKMRESLIHV
+270 FALKMRESLVHV
-282 SQSAYDVSEH
+282 AQSANDVSEH
-292 AHTVDESSKTSH
+292 AHTVDDSSRTSH

-337 AEQAANEAAHNASTG
+337 AEQAAKDAAQNASTG
-352 KSVVAKTIT
+352 KNVVAQTIT
-361 AIKTLSTNIETVSR
+361 AIETLSSNIETVSR
-375 VTEDLANESNN
+375 VTEDLANESHN

-460 VKSSQTLSLS
+460 VKSSQALSVS

-479 TSLDEIE
+479 TSLNEIE
-486 RLVSVITEMNSQI
+486 RLVSIITEMNSQI

-509 ADEVNLRINDL
+509 ADEVNLRINEL
-520 SHSTSQSLDNTKQL
+520 SQSTEQSLNNTKQL
-534 TGASNKLKQSSI
+534 TDASDNLKQSSEG
-546 SLSTVVKRFKLD
+546 LSSVVNRFKLD

>member
-1 MHLQCALIEDECM
+1 M
-14 PNLRRFSI
+14 PNLRSFSISQRFS
-22 FQRFYLLV
+22 LLIAI
-30 GVVVIGLI
+30 VVFGLI
-38 VLSISSLT
+38 ILSISSLT
-46 HQYSSLKN
+46 HQYSSLKD
-54 EQHIKTQNVVETAY
+54 EQYIKTQNVVETAY
-68 SIIEHFYTLEKN
+68 SIIEHYYALEQDN
-80 NELTQQQ
+80 TLTQQQ
-87 AQSQALHTISALRY
+87 AQSQALNAIKALRY
-101 DKTNYFWINDYQPN
+101 DKTNYFWINNYQPT
-115 MVMHPIKPALDGKN
+115 MVMHPIKPALDGKD

-138 KTLFVDMVN
+138 KALFVDMVN
-147 IVKRDGEG
+147 IVKRSGEG

-162 KPGKEQPVDKIAFVK
+162 KPGKDKPVEKIAFVK
-177 GFDQW
+177 GFNQW

-194 IDEAFSEQRNLI
+194 IEEAFSAQRNLI
-206 VISAIIMITAV
+206 VISAIIMIIAV

-227 ILTPT
+227 ILIPT

-242 SQGEGDLTRTLNESG
+242 SQGEGDLTRKLNESG
-257 NDEISELSHSFNL
+257 NDEISELSRSFNL
-270 FILKMRESLIHV
+270 FALKMRESLVHV
-282 SQSAYDVSEH
+282 AQSANDVSEH
-292 AHTVDESSKTSH
+292 AHTVDDSSRTSH

-337 AEQAANEAAHNASTG
+337 AEQAAKDAAQNASTG
-352 KSVVAKTIT
+352 KNVVEQTIT
-361 AIKTLSTNIETVSR
+361 AIETLSSNIETVSR
-375 VTEDLANESNN
+375 VTEDLANESHN

-460 VKSSQTLSLS
+460 VKSSQALSVS

-479 TSLDEIE
+479 TSLNEIE
-486 RLVSVITEMNSQI
+486 RLVSIITEMNSQI

-509 ADEVNLRINDL
+509 ADEVNLRINEL
-520 SHSTSQSLDNTKQL
+520 SQSTEQSLNNTKQL
-534 TGASNKLKQSSI
+534 TDASDNLKQSSEG
-546 SLSTVVKRFKLD
+546 LSSVVNRFKLD

>member
-1 MHLQCALIEDECM
+1 M
-14 PNLRRFSI
+14 PSLRSFSI
-22 FQRFYLLV
+22 FQRFSLLIAI
-30 GVVVIGLI
+30 VVFGLI
-38 VLSISSLT
+38 ALSVASLT

-54 EQHIKTQNVVETAY
+54 EQYLKTQNVVETAY
-68 SIIEHFYTLEKN
+68 SIIEHFYDLEQN
-80 NELTQQQ
+80 NTLTQQQ
-87 AQSQALHTISALRY
+87 AQSQALNAIRALRY
-101 DKTNYFWINDYQPN
+101 DKTNYFWINNYQPK
-115 MVMHPIKPALDGKN
+115 MVMHPIKPALEGKD

-138 KTLFVDMVN
+138 KALFVDMVN
-147 IVKRDGEG
+147 IVKRSGEG

-162 KPGKEQPVDKIAFVK
+162 KPGKEKPVEKIAFVK
-177 GFDQW
+177 GFNQW

-206 VISAIIMITAV
+206 VVSATIMIIAV

-227 ILTPT
+227 ILIPT

-270 FILKMRESLIHV
+270 FVLKMRESLVHV
-282 SQSAYDVSEH
+282 SQSANDVSEH
-292 AHTVDESSKTSH
+292 AHTVDDSSKTSH

-337 AEQAANEAAHNASTG
+337 AEQAAKDAAQNASTG
-352 KSVVAKTIT
+352 KNVVAQTIT
-361 AIKTLSTNIETVSR
+361 AIETLSSNIETVSR
-375 VTEDLANESNN
+375 VTEDLANESHN

-460 VKSSQTLSLS
+460 VKSSQALSVS
-470 TVEQASSAN
+470 TVAQASSAN
-479 TSLDEIE
+479 TSLNEIE
-486 RLVSVITEMNSQI
+486 RLVSIITEMNSQI

-509 ADEVNLRINDL
+509 ADEVNLRINEL
-520 SHSTSQSLDNTKQL
+520 SQSTEQSLNNTKQL
-534 TGASNKLKQSSI
+534 TDASDNLKQSSQE
-546 SLSTVVKRFKLD
+546 LSSVVNRFKLD

>member
-1 MHLQCALIEDECM
+1 M
-14 PNLRRFSI
+14 PNLRSFSISQRFS
-22 FQRFYLLV
+22 LLIAI
-30 GVVVIGLI
+30 VVFGLI

-46 HQYSSLKN
+46 HQYSSLKD
-54 EQHIKTQNVVETAY
+54 EQYIKTQNVVETAY
-68 SIIEHFYTLEKN
+68 SIIEHYHALEQN
-80 NELTQQQ
+80 NTLTQQQ
-87 AQSQALHTISALRY
+87 AQSQALNAIRALRY
-101 DKTNYFWINDYQPN
+101 DKTNYFWINNYQPT
-115 MVMHPIKPALDGKN
+115 MVMHPIKPALDGKD

-138 KTLFVDMVN
+138 KALFVDMVN
-147 IVKRDGEG
+147 IVKRSGEG

-162 KPGKEQPVDKIAFVK
+162 KPGKDKPVEKIAFVK
-177 GFDQW
+177 GFNQW

-206 VISAIIMITAV
+206 VISAIIMIIAV

-227 ILTPT
+227 ILIPT

-242 SQGEGDLTRTLNESG
+242 SQGEGDLTRKLNESG
-257 NDEISELSHSFNL
+257 NDEISELSRSFNL
-270 FILKMRESLIHV
+270 FALKMRESLVHV
-282 SQSAYDVSEH
+282 AQSANDVSEH
-292 AHTVDESSKTSH
+292 AHTVDDSSRTSH

-337 AEQAANEAAHNASTG
+337 AEQAAKDAAQNASTG
-352 KSVVAKTIT
+352 KNVVAQTIT
-361 AIKTLSTNIETVSR
+361 AIETLSSNIETVSR
-375 VTEDLANESNN
+375 VTEDLANESHN

-460 VKSSQTLSLS
+460 VKSSQALSVS
-470 TVEQASSAN
+470 TVDQASSAN
-479 TSLDEIE
+479 TSLNEIE
-486 RLVSVITEMNSQI
+486 RLVSIITEMNSQI

-509 ADEVNLRINDL
+509 ADEVNLRINEL
-520 SHSTSQSLDNTKQL
+520 SQSTEQSLNNTKQL
-534 TGASNKLKQSSI
+534 TDASDNLKQSSEG
-546 SLSTVVKRFKLD
+546 LSSVVNRFKLD